1 MGSRQNHFHRHR
13 NVDINLFIEPRR
25 EQLTSVS
32 LPAMWKRRR
41 GRPPRR
47 PARNRTDGWSAAASG
62 GIVIPVHKKAME
74 LIQIHNK
81 AMELILIHN
90 GWREQGENN
99 CRSQNIGR
107 APQRNIRSM
116 SSTIKTKAKQGIIQ
130 M

>member
-1 MGSRQNHFHRHR
+1 MG
-13 NVDINLFIEPRR
+13 
-25 EQLTSVS
+25 
-32 LPAMWKRRR
+32 MWKRQR

-74 LIQIHNK
+74 LIQ
-81 AMELILIHN
+81 IHN

-130 M
+130 MWTVTSVRAAFFDLRVDAHC